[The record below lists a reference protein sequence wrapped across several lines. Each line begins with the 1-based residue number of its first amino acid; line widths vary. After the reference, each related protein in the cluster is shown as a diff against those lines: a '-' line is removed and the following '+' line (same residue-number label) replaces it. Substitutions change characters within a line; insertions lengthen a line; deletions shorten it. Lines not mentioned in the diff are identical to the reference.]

1 MAQSK
6 DRYGFQDFAKD
17 TLYSA
22 QGIAVH
28 NLRKLGVNI
37 EDSCNYGNRF
47 GVVLTPLTAAFTAHA
62 LIQGQVKKAR
72 ARRHRRRRGS
82 GRWGR
87 GGGAQEDGEAHERR
101 D

>member
-62 LIQGQVKKAR
+62 LIQGQVKKALR
-72 ARRHRRRRGS
+72 PNKDRRLNSKRHSKRL
-82 GRWGR
+82 
-87 GGGAQEDGEAHERR
+87 
-101 D
+101 